1 MQRIERRQHGA
12 ALVVGLVL
20 LMVLTVLAISTMRT
34 ATLELTMAGN
44 AQYRE
49 NAFQLAESGLDT
61 TLQAIEQA
69 GPAALP
75 NVPCD
80 PEPAWG
86 PEVEIAVLGG
96 HYQTRVCLAG
106 STLDY
111 PGSSIGQFRQLHYRV
126 ESRGR
131 AQRNAESVHAR
142 GFYVQVQEQ

>member
-1 MQRIERRQHGA
+1 MEHIGHRQQGA

-44 AQYRE
+44 AQFRE
-49 NAFQLAESGLDT
+49 NAFQLAEAGLDA
-61 TLQAIEQA
+61 TLETIEQT
-69 GPAALP
+69 GPGALP
-75 NVPCD
+75 TATCD
-80 PEPAWG
+80 PAPEWG
-86 PEVEIAVLGG
+86 PQVEIAALGG

-106 STLDY
+106 STVDY
-111 PGSSIGQFRQLHYRV
+111 PGSSIGQFRQLHYRL